1 MESRPDPGGV
11 ALADE
16 AMQRAAGSYALQAAI
31 AAAHFRAEHAKDMDW
46 QQIVRLYDALE
57 RLQPSPIVSLNR
69 AVAVAMAEGP
79 ERGLRV
85 VDGLVE
91 EGTPDGTICFTPP
104 ARSLCARLGAKEGHR
119 ELSTRT
125 LARDEHERDPLPERT
140 LEHCRK
146 RA

>member
-46 QQIVRLYDALE
+46 QQIVRLYVLE

-69 AVAVAMAEGP
+69 AVAVAMADGP
-79 ERGLRV
+79 KRGLRI

-104 ARSLCARLGAKEGHR
+104 ARSFCAG
-119 ELSTRT
+119 
-125 LARDEHERDPLPERT
+125 
-140 LEHCRK
+140 
-146 RA
+146 